1 LSQLIPLEGKMFGN
15 LTVLKRCGNIGVHT
29 AYTCKCSCGNI
40 KNIRAASLKRGDTKS
55 CGCLRKI
62 MMARKQMKHGMYN
75 TPTYRSWSSMI
86 ARCTNP
92 MHHQWK
98 DYGGRGIKVCEEW
111 TIFENF
117 FSDMGERPK
126 GKSIDRIDNDKGYN
140 SKNCKWSTRTEQNRN
155 KRNSKGI

>member
-1 LSQLIPLEGKMFGN
+1 
-15 LTVLKRCGNIGVHT
+15 
-29 AYTCKCSCGNI
+29 
-40 KNIRAASLKRGDTKS
+40 
-55 CGCLRKI
+55 